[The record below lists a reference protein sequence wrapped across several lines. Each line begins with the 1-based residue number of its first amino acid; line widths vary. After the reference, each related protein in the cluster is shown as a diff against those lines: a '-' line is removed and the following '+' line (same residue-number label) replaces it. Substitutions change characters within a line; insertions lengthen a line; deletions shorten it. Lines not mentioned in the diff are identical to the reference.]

1 MTDTNILFVIFM
13 LISTLLLLDTR
24 FKLDELEENQTYILF
39 FDNYSDANKVLNIN
53 TGLTSICTDMTDGRT
68 GCVITKMK
76 GENK

>member
-1 MTDTNILFVIFM
+1 MTDMNILFVIFM

-24 FKLDELEENQTYILF
+24 FKLDKLEENQTYILF
-39 FDNYSDANKVLNIN
+39 FDNYSDANKALNIN
-53 TGLTSICTDMTDGRT
+53 TGLTWICSDMSDNRT